1 MSEKTPYISVV
12 IPTYNRPRQIER
24 SLESFIH
31 LDYPRDRF
39 EVIVVN
45 DGGDEPVDGVISPF
59 RDRFDIKLL
68 EQANAGAANARN
80 MGSRSAKGDLIAFTD
95 DDCSPDPGWLKV
107 LASYTA
113 EKPDCIIGGRTI
125 NALPDNVFASTT
137 QLLIDYLFDYHNA
150 DADRALFLIGN
161 NIAVP
166 AKLYHEVGGF
176 NPAFTYSAAEDH
188 ELCDRW
194 LDSGK
199 RMVYAP
205 EAIVYHFND
214 LTLRTFCRQHFNYGR
229 GALCFYRT
237 RAQRRAEPIRLE
249 SISLYLKLLLYP
261 FSRKSGVGS
270 LKLAA
275 TLIVSQGMHT
285 AGFLVE
291 TLKRFTGPR

>member
-1 MSEKTPYISVV
+1 MSEKTPYISVI
-12 IPTYNRPRQIER
+12 IPTYNRPRQLER
-24 SLESFIH
+24 SLKSFARV
-31 LDYPRDRF
+31 DYPRDCF

-45 DGGDEPVDGVISPF
+45 DGGEEPLDAVISPF
-59 RDRFDIKLL
+59 RDSFDIKLID
-68 EQANAGAANARN
+68 QTNAGAANARN
-80 MGSRSAKGDLIAFTD
+80 TGSESAKGDLLAFTD

-107 LASYTA
+107 LASSA
-113 EKPDCIIGGRTI
+113 VEKPDCIIGGRTI
-125 NALPDNVFASTT
+125 NAIPDNIFSSTT

-150 DADRALFLIGN
+150 DADSAQFFIGN

-166 AKLYHEVGGF
+166 ARLYHEVGGF
-176 NPAFTYSAAEDH
+176 NPSFTYSAAEDH

-205 EAIVYHFND
+205 EAIVYHFNR
-214 LTLRTFCRQHFNYGR
+214 LTFRTFCRQHYNYGR

-237 RAQRRAEPIRLE
+237 RARRRAEPIRLE
-249 SISLYLKLLLYP
+249 SLSLYLKLLVYP
-261 FSRKSGVGS
+261 FTRKSGAEA

-275 TLIVSQGMHT
+275 ALIVSQGMHT

-291 TLKRFTGPR
+291 TLKQFTGPR